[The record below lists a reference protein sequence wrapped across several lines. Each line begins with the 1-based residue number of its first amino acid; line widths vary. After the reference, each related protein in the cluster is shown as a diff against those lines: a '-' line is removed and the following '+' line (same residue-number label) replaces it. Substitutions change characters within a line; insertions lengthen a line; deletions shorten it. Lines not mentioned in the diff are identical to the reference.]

1 MSYFKGIGSKSRSF
15 TGRKLPLI
23 GLMENKK
30 HTIFNEYTPGSGV
43 GASSVAARR
52 ARKKRAYVVKCKP
65 EVTTPIIKELEENE
79 AFVVDDNVLTFTP
92 EFETQLN
99 AAPLD
104 STLDLGT
111 TVNSQVD
118 VQVFKNRIDNV
129 IQELETNQDT
139 TAEEVVEPT
148 QLSFITVS
156 VQNPLNTVVNENSDN
171 TQTLQAIL
179 SSDNYEIRVSESSTT
194 SQEIDTD
201 KPNLQGTTLVKHS
214 LINTGETNDNG
225 NPIYDYLSEVII
237 FT

>member
-43 GASSVAARR
+43 GASSAAARR
-52 ARKKRAYVVKCKP
+52 ARKNRAYVYKCKP

-79 AFVVDDNVLTFTP
+79 AFVVDDNVQTITP
-92 EFETQLN
+92 EFEAELN

-111 TVNSQVD
+111 NDNPDVD
-118 VQVFKNRIDNV
+118 ATVFKNRIENV
-129 IQELETNQDT
+129 VQELNV
-139 TAEEVVEPT
+139 EEVVEPT

-156 VQNPLNTVVNENSDN
+156 VQNPLNTVVEQDGQNQS
-171 TQTLQAIL
+171 LQAIL
-179 SSDNYEIRVSESSTT
+179 SNDNYEIRVSESSTT
-194 SQEIDTD
+194 LQEIDTD
-201 KPNLQGTTLVKHS
+201 ESEVTTVVKHS
-214 LINTGETNDNG
+214 LINTGEINGNG

>member
-43 GASSVAARR
+43 GASSIATRR
-52 ARKKRAYVVKCKP
+52 AKKKRAYVVKCKP
-65 EVTTPIIKELEENE
+65 EVTIPIIKELEENE
-79 AFVVDDNVLTFTP
+79 AFVVDDNVKTITP

-99 AAPLD
+99 AAPLE

-111 TVNSQVD
+111 TDNSEVD
-118 VQVFKNRIDNV
+118 VQVFKNRIENV
-129 IQELETNQDT
+129 VQELNV
-139 TAEEVVEPT
+139 EEVVEPT

-156 VQNPLNTVVNENSDN
+156 VQNPLNTVVEQDGQNQS
-171 TQTLQAIL
+171 LQAIL
-179 SSDNYEIRVSESSTT
+179 SNDNYEIRVSESSTT
-194 SQEIDTD
+194 LQEIDTD
-201 KPNLQGTTLVKHS
+201 ESEVTTVVKHS
-214 LINTGETNDNG
+214 LINTGEINGNG

>member
-52 ARKKRAYVVKCKP
+52 ARKNRAYVSKCKP
-65 EVTTPIIKELEENE
+65 EYTTPIIKELEENE
-79 AFVVDDNVLTFTP
+79 AFVVDDDVQTITS

-99 AAPLD
+99 AAPLE

-111 TVNSQVD
+111 NDNPDVD
-118 VQVFKNRIDNV
+118 ATVFKNRIDNV
-129 IQELETNQDT
+129 IQALETNV
-139 TAEEVVEPT
+139 EEVVEPT

-156 VQNPLNTVVNENSDN
+156 VQNPLNTVVENSDN

-179 SSDNYEIRVSESSTT
+179 SNNNYEIRVSESSTT
-194 SQEIDTD
+194 PQEIDTD
-201 KPNLQGTTLVKHS
+201 EPELQGTTVVKHS
-214 LINTGETNDNG
+214 LINTGERNNNG